1 MNAQRHQ
8 TFPRPLFHSLRLR
21 HNVVWLLAVALAALV
36 ILLALNSTAAACP
49 SCKNALAS
57 HDGRQGDIV
66 SGFMWSILFM
76 LSMPFALVG
85 SFGTYMYVLVRK
97 ARREGSNSP
106 QIAPGVPTQP
116 PAERD

>member
-1 MNAQRHQ
+1 MNAYRHHLSLHVI
-8 TFPRPLFHSLRLR
+8 PLRRQAL
-21 HNVVWLLAVALAALV
+21 WLLVM
-36 ILLALNSTAAACP
+36 LLATVLVVLLLESTAAACP

-57 HDGRQGDIV
+57 QDGKQGDIV

-85 SFGTYMYVLVRK
+85 SFGAYMYVLVKK
-97 ARREGSNSP
+97 ARRDGPAAP

-116 PAERD
+116 PQERS